1 MKGRTFRLAVRDVL
15 TWSVLLWTVVGLA
28 VLVFWFLD
36 GMSRERFATILIWS
50 GGVILLLGLPAEGGL
65 LPHPSI
71 WRGGGVT
78 DTTAY
83 QEGREPGFESE
94 PPGRITAGRITAV
107 GIALFVGGPM
117 LLLGTFLI

>member
-1 MKGRTFRLAVRDVL
+1 MKDRTLRLAVRDLL
-15 TWSVLLWTVVGLA
+15 TWTVLLWGIVGLV
-28 VLVFWFLD
+28 VLAFWLLD
-36 GMSRERFATILIWS
+36 GMSQERFGTMLIWS

-65 LPHPSI
+65 LPHPSL

-83 QEGREPGFESE
+83 REVREPGFEPE
-94 PPGRITAGRITAV
+94 PPGRITAV

-117 LLLGTFLI
+117 MLLGTFLI